1 MRKTTTWPCRGGNNA
16 LALGVAGVVLALLA
30 VSCATS
36 TPTPYGPV
44 PPVVT
49 STLLRPTVEA
59 LGVEEYAQAI
69 QAEMAKR
76 EAEATLAVFW
86 SQQTIVARDLT
97 STASA
102 RFWGATVTQQAKND
116 TATATA
122 RAESATA
129 TARAEA
135 TRAMETAT
143 ARAEFTTATAQVEAT
158 RAVQTAQAW
167 DITRTASY
175 SALSMQL
182 TAQAAQ
188 AEQARLAAERA
199 RLTYPVRA
207 YGPWVLLLTAF
218 GLLVWAGYRMTKAAE
233 ARVRAVPRDAR
244 GDAPIL
250 VLPRPGGG
258 IVVMDPDR
266 SFGPA
271 TVVDREVEQPPL
283 APPEYQAGVVARDQ
297 AVDLVS
303 RGLPGQGASRSR
315 RRLPPGF
322 GGGLRR
328 VLVLRRL
335 DQAAASGV
343 LPPPMVQAL
352 EADWRKVQEGEVEE

>member
-1 MRKTTTWPCRGGNNA
+1 MRLCRCRGGNNV
-16 LALGVAGVVLALLA
+16 LALGVTGVVLALLA
-30 VSCATS
+30 VSCAT

-44 PPVVT
+44 PPAVT
-49 STLLRPTVEA
+49 STMLQQTVERGA
-59 LGVEEYAQAI
+59 VDLYLSGI
-69 QAEMAKR
+69 QAQE
-76 EAEATLAVFW
+76 TLQAVH
-86 SQQTIVARDLT
+86 
-97 STASA
+97 
-102 RFWGATVTQQAKND
+102 
-116 TATATA
+116 
-122 RAESATA
+122 
-129 TARAEA
+129 
-135 TRAMETAT
+135 AMETAT
-143 ARAEFTTATAQVEAT
+143 AVAGRATATAQAQAIAATRAAWEAEAT
-158 RAVQTAQAW
+158 RTAWVATATAASHQATATSQAQAAAATATATAW
-167 DITRTASY
+167 AATATADAVAWSQAATATRSAWEVDATTTAVY
-175 SALSMQL
+175 AAAVA

-188 AEQARLAAERA
+188 AEQARLEAERA

-218 GLLVWAGYRMTKAAE
+218 ALLLWAGYRMTKAAE

-250 VLPRPGGG
+250 VLPLQGGG
-258 IVVMDPDR
+258 ETVIDPDR

-271 TVVDREVEQPPL
+271 LEVRGEVSQPQL

-303 RGLPGQGASRSR
+303 RGLPGSGASHPR

>member
-1 MRKTTTWPCRGGNNA
+1 MRLWPYRGGNR
-16 LALGVAGVVLALLA
+16 LFWPGVVLLVLVLLA
-30 VSCATS
+30 VSCDS
-36 TPTPYGPV
+36 GTPASGGPV
-44 PPVVT
+44 PPAVT

-69 QAEMAKR
+69 QAERAKR
-76 EAEATLAVFW
+76 DAEATLAVFW

-102 RFWGATVTQQAKND
+102 RFWEATVTQQARND

-129 TARAEA
+129 TARIEA
-135 TRAMETAT
+135 TRGMETAM
-143 ARAEFTTATAQVEAT
+143 AQSAHATATAQVEAT

-175 SALSMQL
+175 SALAAQQ

-188 AEQARLAAERA
+188 AEQARLEAERA

-218 GLLVWAGYRMTKAAE
+218 GLLLWAGYRMTKAAE

-250 VLPRPGGG
+250 VLPLQGGG
-258 IVVMDPDR
+258 ETIIDPDR
-266 SFGPA
+266 SFGP
-271 TVVDREVEQPPL
+271 VLEIRDRVSQPQL
-283 APPEYQAGVVARDQ
+283 ASPEYQAQVVARDQ

-303 RGLPGQGASRSR
+303 RGLPGQSGASHRRPIPPSLPGLSFPPRTLIRIVPPERVRSW
-315 RRLPPGF
+315 LEEVEPK
-322 GGGLRR
+322 
-328 VLVLRRL
+328 VLRHI
-335 DQAAASGV
+335 
-343 LPPPMVQAL
+343 
-352 EADWRKVQEGEVEE
+352 VEDEHE

>member
-1 MRKTTTWPCRGGNNA
+1 MRRIFFWP
-16 LALGVAGVVLALLA
+16 GVALIITVPLA
-30 VSCATS
+30 VSCAS
-36 TPTPYGPV
+36 GVPASGGPV
-44 PPVVT
+44 PPAVT
-49 STLLRPTVEA
+49 STLLRPTVEV
-59 LGVEEYAQAI
+59 LGVEAYAQAI
-69 QAEMAKR
+69 QAEQAKQR
-76 EAEATLAVFW
+76 AEATLAIFW
-86 SQQTIVARDLT
+86 AQQTVVSRDLT
-97 STASA
+97 VTAAA
-102 RFWGATVTQQAKND
+102 RSWEATVTQRAWD
-116 TATATA
+116 EGATATA
-122 RAESATA
+122 RAEYTTA

-135 TRAMETAT
+135 TRAAETAT
-143 ARAEFTTATAQVEAT
+143 ARAESTTATAQVEST

-175 SALSMQL
+175 SALAAQQ
-182 TAQAAQ
+182 TVQAAQ
-188 AEQARLAAERA
+188 AEKANLEAERA

-283 APPEYQAGVVARDQ
+283 APPEYQAQVVARDQ
-297 AVDLVS
+297 AVDLVN

-343 LPPPMVQAL
+343 LPPPMIQAL